1 MVLDTANKGRGLRDT
16 CRMKDSISFRIDYLV
31 KFLMKTKIKFIPSC
45 NWKIQ
50 GVKWLQATFDLGCK
64 CSYLILASCPSLLG
78 FSLCGLTPL
87 YVLVWWQQD
96 SNRSSGLI
104 STKLFR
110 VNLFPQKS
118 QQESVHLWLWLGYMS
133 IPESVTMTGVWS
145 TWHES
150 HTHARRSGVSVEM
163 LGGFIP

>member
-1 MVLDTANKGRGLRDT
+1 MSWSKGWMVLNTANKGRGLRDT
-16 CRMKDSISFRIDYLV
+16 WMMKDSISFRIDYLV
-31 KFLMKTKIKFIPSC
+31 KFLIKAKIKFIPSC

-50 GVKWLQATFDLGCK
+50 AAFYLGCK
-64 CSYLILASCPSLLG
+64 CSYLILASCPSSLG
-78 FSLCGLTPL
+78 FILCGLTPL

-96 SNRSSGLI
+96 SNRSSGII

-145 TWHES
+145 AWHES
-150 HTHARRSGVSVEM
+150 HAHSRR
-163 LGGFIP
+163 